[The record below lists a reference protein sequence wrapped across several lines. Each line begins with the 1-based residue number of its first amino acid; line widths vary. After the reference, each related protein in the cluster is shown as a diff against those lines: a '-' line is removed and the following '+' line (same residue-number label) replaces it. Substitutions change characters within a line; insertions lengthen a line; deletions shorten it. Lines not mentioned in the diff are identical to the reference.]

1 MRAIRI
7 VLLIACSATSA
18 VRNASAQTI
27 LYQIPGT
34 DAGAGPGLSI
44 ETIEIAGT
52 TLMVVGTRDHD
63 EPGQVD
69 IGKVEVFDVTTGT
82 LLYWKTATQAG
93 DSYGSRVSRGDVNG
107 DGIDE
112 LIVGADQGG
121 VGGYVDV
128 LDAST
133 GTLLEHV
140 VESAPGAAIGAGM
153 MIPVGDLD
161 GDGIA
166 ELAIGSP
173 LEDSSVFPQ
182 CGAVHVI
189 SSATGA
195 DIATIFGGSS
205 GAQCGK
211 VQVNSLNVGG
221 GSTRSDFNGDGVG
234 DLLICAPGDLGVGS
248 VTCLS
253 GTDFS
258 LLWQTFGSVAGEEF
272 GVAVAVLGYDFDGDG
287 IPDLAVGPVWAG
299 LPPCPPGH
307 VTLLSGVNGSV
318 ISDLQSTEPDDDF
331 GISIDSGDMDGDGVP
346 ELFVGAPGAA
356 GGGVDRGR
364 VAAFKWDT
372 SLVPPAF
379 GQSAE
384 VLGGSDGDAL
394 GKEVYKGNRG
404 LLGSSGCDVA
414 VLVPGSNSGATDG
427 GAVALCAFIGGGAS
441 ASNYGTGW
449 PGTLGVPAILA
460 SNPPKFGADLTI
472 HIDNSSSA
480 ATAGLLFIG
489 FAQASIPTSAGGT
502 ILVAPPWI
510 LTLLPLP
517 VGGLDLTATMP
528 INLLLSGFEIDLQ
541 CLESDSG
548 ASHKLS
554 FTPGLEL
561 VLGG

>member
-63 EPGQVD
+63 EPGQVG
-69 IGKVEVFDVTTGT
+69 IGKVEVFDVTTET
-82 LLYWKTATQAG
+82 LLYWKTGTQAG
-93 DSYGSRVSRGDVNG
+93 DFFGSRVSSGDVSG

-112 LIVGADQGG
+112 LIVGSDQGG

-211 VQVNSLNVGG
+211 VHVSSLNVGG

-234 DLLICAPGDLGVGS
+234 DLLISAPGDLGVGS

-253 GTDFS
+253 GTD
-258 LLWQTFGSVAGEEF
+258 SVFLVRFLGRLRGEEF
-272 GVAVAVLGYDFDGDG
+272 GVAS
-287 IPDLAVGPVWAG
+287 
-299 LPPCPPGH
+299 PC
-307 VTLLSGVNGSV
+307 
-318 ISDLQSTEPDDDF
+318 SDTRP
-331 GISIDSGDMDGDGVP
+331 
-346 ELFVGAPGAA
+346 
-356 GGGVDRGR
+356 
-364 VAAFKWDT
+364 T
-372 SLVPPAF
+372 
-379 GQSAE
+379 
-384 VLGGSDGDAL
+384 
-394 GKEVYKGNRG
+394 
-404 LLGSSGCDVA
+404 
-414 VLVPGSNSGATDG
+414 ATD
-427 GAVALCAFIGGGAS
+427 
-441 ASNYGTGW
+441 
-449 PGTLGVPAILA
+449 
-460 SNPPKFGADLTI
+460 
-472 HIDNSSSA
+472 
-480 ATAGLLFIG
+480 
-489 FAQASIPTSAGGT
+489 
-502 ILVAPPWI
+502 API
-510 LTLLPLP
+510 
-517 VGGLDLTATMP
+517 
-528 INLLLSGFEIDLQ
+528 
-541 CLESDSG
+541 
-548 ASHKLS
+548 
-554 FTPGLEL
+554 
-561 VLGG
+561 